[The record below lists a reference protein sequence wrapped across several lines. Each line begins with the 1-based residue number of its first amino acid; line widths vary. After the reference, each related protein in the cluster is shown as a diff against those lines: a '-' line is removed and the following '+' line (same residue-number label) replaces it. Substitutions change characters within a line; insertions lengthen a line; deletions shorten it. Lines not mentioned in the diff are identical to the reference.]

1 MTVAVKPAGAK
12 RDQVPEEGPSQLVQ
26 QKERQEEVYRPQ
38 RGQRKTDR
46 RTVCLEDCQHPDRQ
60 LQFFYI

>member
-1 MTVAVKPAGAK
+1 MTVEVKPAGAK

-38 RGQRKTDR
+38 RGPDGRLTGGR
-46 RTVCLEDCQHPDRQ
+46 CAWRTASTLTAN
-60 LQFFYI
+60 YN